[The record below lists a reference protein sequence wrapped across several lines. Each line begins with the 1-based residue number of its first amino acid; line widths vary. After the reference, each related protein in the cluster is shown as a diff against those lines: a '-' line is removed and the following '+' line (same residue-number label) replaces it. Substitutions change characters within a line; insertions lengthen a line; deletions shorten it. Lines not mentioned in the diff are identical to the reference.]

1 MDLWDV
7 MRKSEGSSAAVFGM
21 AKNAG
26 KTVALNHLASSAGRE
41 ELLLGMTSIG
51 RDGEAWDA
59 LTHRRKPS
67 IRVEQGTLIATAE
80 ACLRAGTA
88 DLEIVEKTNIATAL
102 GPVHVAR
109 VRRSG
114 RVELAG
120 PSRLRRLAG
129 VVNRLIGLGADF
141 VLVDGAIDRRG
152 LASPRVTDACVLA
165 TGAILSE
172 IPEEA
177 VRLTRERVRQ
187 LTLPR
192 APEELC
198 RAWHSG
204 RVVVRGGGGTEI
216 FTAAEVL
223 KGGRGIRSRIRE
235 IGAEEVLVG
244 GALTDSLLLE
254 LMGKRVRIVVRDSTC
269 LFLDD
274 RLLDRFERAG
284 GRVEVVEPIRL
295 VAVTVNPHSPEG
307 WSFDAG
313 AFFQAVRKALP
324 GMPVF
329 DVTAGLGPE

>member
-7 MRKSEGSSAAVFGM
+7 MRKSGGSSAAVFGM

-26 KTVALNHLASSAGRE
+26 KTVALNNLASAAGRE

-80 ACLRAGTA
+80 ACLRTGTA
-88 DLEIVEKTNIATAL
+88 DLQIVEKTNIATPL

-172 IPEEA
+172 VPEEA

-192 APEELC
+192 APEEL
-198 RAWHSG
+198 RRVWHSG
-204 RVVVRGGGGTEI
+204 RVVVRAGGGTET
-216 FTAAEVL
+216 FTAAEAL
-223 KGGRGIRSRIRE
+223 KGGGGIRSRIRE
-235 IGAEEVLVG
+235 CGTDVLVG
-244 GALTDSLLLE
+244 GALADSLLLE

-274 RLLDRFERAG
+274 RLLERFERAG